1 MAHKT
6 LAEMKAR
13 LMQRDDFQTA
23 YEAEARKERLQALLA
38 EWRSHAG
45 LNSADV
51 AARMG
56 IAPPPD
62 TLTHGKKHYV
72 SQRGESF

>member
-13 LMQRDDFQTA
+13 LMQRDHFQAA

-38 EWRSHAG
+38 E
-45 LNSADV
+45 
-51 AARMG
+51 
-56 IAPPPD
+56 
-62 TLTHGKKHYV
+62 
-72 SQRGESF
+72 

>member
-13 LMQRDDFQTA
+13 LMQRDDFQAA

-38 EWRSHAG
+38 E
-45 LNSADV
+45 
-51 AARMG
+51 
-56 IAPPPD
+56 
-62 TLTHGKKHYV
+62 
-72 SQRGESF
+72 